1 MTGTKPL
8 SVLRIL
14 KPVSAGDRDI
24 YQYYLMDFINSLQST
39 KNNQKHQIQQN
50 SYTNHQRDPKDP
62 SHFPYDKLPNFD
74 GRYYNPDKVSFMD
87 VYARSVKILGKR
99 DPEFQPSSN
108 PEDPVAKFSYQ
119 GVLNAVEE
127 ARAITPEQP
136 RDYSISMYDRQ
147 FLYQQVSVL

>member
-1 MTGTKPL
+1 
-8 SVLRIL
+8 
-14 KPVSAGDRDI
+14 
-24 YQYYLMDFINSLQST
+24 
-39 KNNQKHQIQQN
+39 
-50 SYTNHQRDPKDP
+50 
-62 SHFPYDKLPNFD
+62 
-74 GRYYNPDKVSFMD
+74 MD

-136 RDYSISMYDRQ
+136 RDYSISMYDR
-147 FLYQQVSVL
+147 